1 MAKELF
7 NSDFYTLPEQVQIN
21 KEDIKT
27 NTASIA
33 TNTANIATNTS
44 DITKLQDDIGK
55 IKPNAWEQRKF
66 NVDIGEG
73 TLVEFTTYNPITDTN
88 APVNA
93 QKSFINKDTYS
104 IMDSINSYSFFASG
118 SFEGADTSIYA
129 ICTDPSNQLFN
140 LLSLDDQEESGVLIS
155 LVCTKDNTSGTETS
169 LYINCTE
176 IRTNRIT
183 SKSITIK
190 DNDGNVKNINKI
202 TDNDDN
208 SFNSLLTAFAIDNY
222 YLKKTDA
229 SNTYLTK
236 TDASNT
242 YLTKTD
248 ASNTYVTKQD
258 YDNRFEKAILTL
270 TESGFNKIK
279 NMVENEG
286 TTITLTDTS
295 DYTEQVPP
303 INPHNMKEIRLYVKY
318 GVESI
323 YSNIHLVPN
332 TTTDDYNNLQG
343 SLDSYWYTGHAML
356 NLPSQDN
363 GYFVIAYQKGTCLI
377 LRLIMHY

>member
-21 KEDIKT
+21 KDDIKKLTDSSTTEAEQLQTLSTKVDT
-27 NTASIA
+27 NTANIATNTRNIA

-44 DITKLQDDIGK
+44 DITKLQDDISK
-55 IKPNAWEQRKF
+55 IKPNAWVKNTSIIGGEYTFEQYIPSDF
-66 NVDIGEG
+66 NPDIPYSFVKYNFDNHGNPTSQNIG
-73 TLVEFTTYNPITDTN
+73 LLAGKIIDSTGVGTYNLGLVLSDSSHIT
-88 APVNA
+88 
-93 QKSFINKDTYS
+93 
-104 IMDSINSYSFFASG
+104 
-118 SFEGADTSIYA
+118 
-129 ICTDPSNQLFN
+129 
-140 LLSLDDQEESGVLIS
+140 
-155 LVCTKDNTSGTETS
+155 
-169 LYINCTE
+169 
-176 IRTNRIT
+176 
-183 SKSITIK
+183 
-190 DNDGNVKNINKI
+190 I
-202 TDNDDN
+202 TDNDI
-208 SFNSLLTAFAIDNY
+208 SFNFGSNASTIGMKYENGDAILFLDKTMLQFDKGEFITQFTNSDSTDYHNVLTAHAINQY

-229 SNTYLTK
+229 S
-236 TDASNT
+236 ST

-270 TESGFNKIK
+270 TEAGFNKIK
-279 NMVENEG
+279 TMVENEG
-286 TTITLTDTS
+286 TTITLTPTS
-295 DYTEQVPP
+295 DFTEQVPP
-303 INPHNMKEIRLYVKY
+303 INPNNMKEIRLNVKY
-318 GVESI
+318 DVESV

-363 GYFVIAYQKGTCLI
+363 GYFVIAYQKGGSLI